1 MFRRVAALS
10 SVQHARLKVRPLRDF
25 AFARGVHMAALMQP
39 EMVRA
44 SALYPIVFV
53 EDPGTDSFMPM
64 ALFGLEQGV
73 NVFVDAAGQWQASYI
88 PAVVRGYP
96 FSLVRTG
103 RGDRHALCIDVD
115 SDCVDETAG
124 EPLFDDAGLPLLAL
138 EEARAYF
145 ARLRQMQVVTDA
157 YVDALK
163 QGNLLTP
170 LSVRALQGDRAVDL
184 QGCYVVNEARLESL
198 SDEGLLALRRRGWLA
213 STYAHVASLHQIER
227 LS

>member
-10 SVQHARLKVRPLRDF
+10 SVQHARLRVLPAQDF
-25 AFARGVHMAALMQP
+25 AFARGLHMAALMQP

-44 SALYPIVFV
+44 SAVYPIVFV
-53 EDPGTDSFMPM
+53 EEPGADSFMPV
-64 ALFGLEQGV
+64 ALFGLEQGA
-73 NVFVDAAGQWQASYI
+73 NVFVDASGRWQASYV

-115 SDCVDETAG
+115 SDCVGESAG
-124 EPLFDDAGLPLLAL
+124 EPLFSDSGQPSPAL
-138 EEARAYF
+138 EEARSYF
-145 ARLRQMQVVTDA
+145 ARLRQMQVLTDA
-157 YVDALK
+157 YADALK
-163 QGNLLTP
+163 QANLLTP
-170 LSVRALQGDRAVDL
+170 FSVRAKRGDRTVDL
-184 QGCYVVNEARLESL
+184 EGCYVVNETRLDAL
-198 SDEGLLALRRRGWLA
+198 SDQGLLALRHRGWLA